1 MRGAN
6 VFSYGVAICTTW
18 NQLATAVSLDI
29 TSDSSIK
36 SAASTISYGLMKYYT
51 GNNTGDNP
59 GNLPDP
65 YYWWEA
71 GAMFG
76 TMVEYW
82 YYTSDTTYNSVV
94 QAALLSQV
102 GEDSDF
108 MPTNQT
114 KTEGNDDQGFWGMA
128 AMSAAEMK
136 FDDPPAGEPGWL
148 ALAQGVFNDM
158 ASRWDD
164 STCGGGLRWQIFTFN
179 SGYTYKNAIANG
191 CFFNIAARLAVYTGN
206 QTYADWA
213 TKTYD
218 WMDSVGLI
226 GDAYEIYDGSS
237 DTENCTVID
246 HGRFSYNQGIYLFGA
261 AMMYNYTNASTIWQP
276 RVAGL
281 LNATSA
287 FFSSTKIMYEL
298 CEPAQT
304 DHPTGTCDTDQRS
317 FKAYLSRWMAG
328 TAKIA
333 PFTHDTVMSYLRPS
347 AEAAAAQCD
356 GGTDGVTCGE
366 HWTAGSTW
374 DGLYGVGEQMS
385 ALSVIQSLLIDEAPA
400 LVTNMT
406 GGTSAG
412 NSAAGSG
419 SDDSSAGT
427 ITPATSADR
436 AGAGVLTAIMVCGVL
451 GGVGFM
457 ISG

>member
-1 MRGAN
+1 MKSVSGTGWMVVGSSFENWR
-6 VFSYGVAICTTW
+6 SYQGLILVPA
-18 NQLATAVSLDI
+18 AV
-29 TSDSSIK
+29 
-36 SAASTISYGLMKYYT
+36 
-51 GNNTGDNP
+51 
-59 GNLPDP
+59 
-65 YYWWEA
+65 
-71 GAMFG
+71 
-76 TMVEYW
+76 
-82 YYTSDTTYNSVV
+82 VV

-136 FDDPPAGEPGWL
+136 FDDPPA
-148 ALAQGVFNDM
+148 
-158 ASRWDD
+158 
-164 STCGGGLRWQIFTFN
+164 
-179 SGYTYKNAIANG
+179 
-191 CFFNIAARLAVYTGN
+191 
-206 QTYADWA
+206 
-213 TKTYD
+213 
-218 WMDSVGLI
+218 GLI

-333 PFTHDTVMSYLRPS
+333 PFTHDTV
-347 AEAAAAQCD
+347 
-356 GGTDGVTCGE
+356 
-366 HWTAGSTW
+366 
-374 DGLYGVGEQMS
+374 
-385 ALSVIQSLLIDEAPA
+385 
-400 LVTNMT
+400 
-406 GGTSAG
+406 
-412 NSAAGSG
+412 
-419 SDDSSAGT
+419 
-427 ITPATSADR
+427 
-436 AGAGVLTAIMVCGVL
+436 L
-451 GGVGFM
+451 GGYFA
-457 ISG
+457 